1 MKAVW
6 GKELQ
11 QEKNI
16 HLVFGYTY
24 TPQIGDRLELAASNL
39 YRLFVDGNLVGYG
52 PARAAHGYSRLDTY
66 SLSDWAGKP
75 VTVSVEVYSANVNSY
90 YTVEEPPFFAAE
102 LYRGKNLLAEATDFT
117 ACHMTGRVQKT
128 RSFSFQR
135 TF

>member
-66 SLSDWAGKP
+66 DLSPWAGQE
-75 VTVSVEVYSANVNSY
+75 VTLEIAPCNWNSKKTY
-90 YTVEEPPFFAAE
+90 AGCV
-102 LYRGKNLLAEATDFT
+102 LAVRNTDGT
-117 ACHMTGRVQKT
+117 KT
-128 RSFSFQR
+128 LNTLNFNK
-135 TF
+135 